1 MGFQQF
7 DMTYLCVLK
16 FVLILLGDHR
26 PFFFFFKFVGLI
38 VFVQFENHL
47 QFLFF
52 SVLCF
57 SGTLIYI
64 H

>member
-7 DMTYLCVLK
+7 DTTYLCVLK
-16 FVLILLGDHR
+16 FVLILLGDHQ
-26 PFFFFFKFVGLI
+26 PFFFFFFKFVGLI

-52 SVLCF
+52 QYCAFL
-57 SGTLIYI
+57 GL
-64 H
+64 